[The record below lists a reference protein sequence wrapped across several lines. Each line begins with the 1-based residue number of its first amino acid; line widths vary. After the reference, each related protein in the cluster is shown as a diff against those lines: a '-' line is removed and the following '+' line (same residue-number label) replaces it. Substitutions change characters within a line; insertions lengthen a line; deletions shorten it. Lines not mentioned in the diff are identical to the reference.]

1 MLAEI
6 SVATVGVLKQQG
18 ALVNPV
24 FEKTRKI
31 SEEREKALDNIIF
44 IFHIKL
50 LKSIELN

>member
-24 FEKTRKI
+24 FEKTRKTWGA
-31 SEEREKALDNIIF
+31 SKLPTLDGSMIRLDGF
-44 IFHIKL
+44 L
-50 LKSIELN
+50 